1 MNRLIGILGILAIL
15 GLAYVISNDRNKID
29 KKLIFWGISLQL
41 FFALLILKVPGGK
54 FVFNS
59 IDIFI
64 KKILDFSV
72 EGSKFLFGNLADDSL
87 YFPSDGSWPGFGFQF
102 AFLVLPTVIFF
113 SSIMSV
119 LYHIGFM
126 QKIIKHISKLMQKT
140 MGTSGAETTSI
151 SANIFVG
158 QTEAPL
164 VIKPFISKMTNSEL
178 MAIMTGGF
186 ATVAGGVMAAY
197 VLMLSKTIPGIAGHL
212 MAASIM
218 SAPAALV
225 IAKIIYPETNSP
237 ETAKG
242 DIELSR
248 VSDDGNFL
256 ESIGNG
262 ATEGMKLALNIA
274 AMLIAFISIV
284 ALLNWTLGLIY
295 TNDTEA
301 KGKHIGTTNAVI
313 KTVDDDNTNIIN
325 LDASPSTYKLEMGQT
340 IKIEH
345 ATDSLLFE
353 YVRVIAIDD
362 TNNAITA
369 LRGQDDTSIQSF
381 PDDSKV
387 YFRSTPLSIELILGY
402 LFMPLAFLMGAPWS
416 EAHILGSLMG
426 QKLVLTEFIA
436 YGNLASLGDSVS
448 TKTATIA
455 AYALCGFANFASIGI
470 QLGGIGS
477 IAPERKK
484 DLAKL
489 VMKAMI
495 GGALASWLT
504 ATIAGIL
511 L

>member
-1 MNRLIGILGILAIL
+1 MDRLIGILGILAIL
-15 GLAYVISNDRNKID
+15 GLAYIISNDRNKID

-87 YFPSDGSWPGFGFQF
+87 YFPNDGSWPGFGFQF

-126 QKIIKHISKLMQKT
+126 QKIIKYISKLMQKT

-242 DIELSR
+242 DIELSK

-274 AMLIAFISIV
+274 AMLIAFISII
-284 ALLNWTLGLIY
+284 ALLNWALGLISF
-295 TNDTEA
+295 
-301 KGKHIGTTNAVI
+301 G
-313 KTVDDDNTNIIN
+313 
-325 LDASPSTYKLEMGQT
+325 ST
-340 IKIEH
+340 I
-345 ATDSLLFE
+345 
-353 YVRVIAIDD
+353 
-362 TNNAITA
+362 
-369 LRGQDDTSIQSF
+369 
-381 PDDSKV
+381 
-387 YFRSTPLSIELILGY
+387 LSIELILGY

>member
-1 MNRLIGILGILAIL
+1 MNKFIGILGVFAIL
-15 GLAYVISNDRNKID
+15 GLAYLLSNNKNKID
-29 KKLIFWGISLQL
+29 KKLILWGISLQI
-41 FFALLILKVPGGK
+41 FFAILILKVPGGK

-59 IDIFI
+59 IDTII

-87 YFPSDGSWPGFGFQF
+87 YFPTDGSWPGFGFQF

-119 LYHIGFM
+119 LYHIGIM
-126 QKIIKHISKLMQKT
+126 QKLIKIISKIMQKT

-164 VIKPFISKMTNSEL
+164 VIKPFINKMTKSEL
-178 MAIMTGGF
+178 IAIMTGGF

-197 VLMLSKTIPGIAGHL
+197 VLMLNKTIPGIAGHL

-225 IAKIIYPETNSP
+225 IAKIIYPETSTP
-237 ETAKG
+237 QTARENIK
-242 DIELSR
+242 LSK
-248 VSDDGNFL
+248 VSDEANFL
-256 ESIGNG
+256 EAIGNG
-262 ATEGMKLALNIA
+262 ATEGMKLAINIA
-274 AMLIAFISIV
+274 AMLIAFISVITFFNW
-284 ALLNWTLGLIY
+284 LLSLISFG
-295 TNDTEA
+295 E
-301 KGKHIGTTNAVI
+301 
-313 KTVDDDNTNIIN
+313 TV
-325 LDASPSTYKLEMGQT
+325 
-340 IKIEH
+340 
-345 ATDSLLFE
+345 
-353 YVRVIAIDD
+353 
-362 TNNAITA
+362 
-369 LRGQDDTSIQSF
+369 
-381 PDDSKV
+381 
-387 YFRSTPLSIELILGY
+387 LSIELILGY
-402 LFMPLAFLMGAPWS
+402 VFMPLAFLMGAPWS
-416 EAHILGSLMG
+416 EAQALGSLMG

-436 YGNLASLGDSVS
+436 YGNLAALGDTIS

-477 IAPERKK
+477 IAPDRKK
-484 DLAKL
+484 DLAQL
-489 VMKAMI
+489 VTKAML

-511 L
+511 I

>member
-1 MNRLIGILGILAIL
+1 MDRLIGILGILAIL
-15 GLAYVISNDRNKID
+15 GLAYIISNDRNKID

-126 QKIIKHISKLMQKT
+126 QKIIKQISKLMQKT

-242 DIELSR
+242 DIELSK

-274 AMLIAFISIV
+274 AMLIAFISII
-284 ALLNWTLGLIY
+284 ALLNWALGLISF
-295 TNDTEA
+295 
-301 KGKHIGTTNAVI
+301 G
-313 KTVDDDNTNIIN
+313 
-325 LDASPSTYKLEMGQT
+325 ST
-340 IKIEH
+340 I
-345 ATDSLLFE
+345 
-353 YVRVIAIDD
+353 
-362 TNNAITA
+362 
-369 LRGQDDTSIQSF
+369 
-381 PDDSKV
+381 
-387 YFRSTPLSIELILGY
+387 LSIELILGY

>member
-1 MNRLIGILGILAIL
+1 MEKIISFFGIFAIL
-15 GLAYVISNDRNKID
+15 GLAYILSNNKNKIN
-29 KKLIFWGISLQL
+29 KKLIGGGILLQI
-41 FFALLILKVPGGK
+41 FFAILILKVPGGK

-59 IDIFI
+59 IDVFI
-64 KKILDFSV
+64 KKILDFSI
-72 EGSKFLFGNLADDSL
+72 EGSKFLFGNLANDSM
-87 YFPSDGSWPGFGFQF
+87 YFPADGSWPGFGFQF

-119 LYHIGFM
+119 LYHIGVM
-126 QKIIKHISKLMQKT
+126 QKLIKLISRIMQKT

-178 MAIMTGGF
+178 MAVMTGGF

-197 VLMLSKTIPGIAGHL
+197 VLMLDKTIPGIAGHL

-225 IAKIIYPETNSP
+225 IAKIIYPETSVP

-242 DIELSR
+242 NIELSR
-248 VSDDGNFL
+248 VSNEANFL

-274 AMLIAFISIV
+274 AMLIAFISII
-284 ALLNWTLGLIY
+284 ALINWLLSLI
-295 TNDTEA
+295 
-301 KGKHIGTTNAVI
+301 
-313 KTVDDDNTNIIN
+313 
-325 LDASPSTYKLEMGQT
+325 
-340 IKIEH
+340 
-345 ATDSLLFE
+345 
-353 YVRVIAIDD
+353 
-362 TNNAITA
+362 
-369 LRGQDDTSIQSF
+369 SF
-381 PDDSKV
+381 GEIV
-387 YFRSTPLSIELILGY
+387 LSIELILGY
-402 LFMPLAFLMGAPWS
+402 IFMPLAFLMGAPWS

-436 YGNLASLGDSVS
+436 YGNLASLGDSIS
-448 TKTATIA
+448 TRTATIA
-455 AYALCGFANFASIGI
+455 AYSLCGFANFASIGI

-477 IAPERKK
+477 IASDRKA

-489 VMKAMI
+489 VMRAMF

>member
-1 MNRLIGILGILAIL
+1 MDRLIGILGILAIL
-15 GLAYVISNDRNKID
+15 GLAYIISNDRNKID

-87 YFPSDGSWPGFGFQF
+87 YFPNDGSWPGFGFQF

-126 QKIIKHISKLMQKT
+126 QKIIKYISKLMQKT

-225 IAKIIYPETNSP
+225 IAKIIYPETDSP

-242 DIELSR
+242 DIELSK

-274 AMLIAFISIV
+274 AMLIAFISII
-284 ALLNWTLGLIY
+284 ALLNWALGLISF
-295 TNDTEA
+295 
-301 KGKHIGTTNAVI
+301 G
-313 KTVDDDNTNIIN
+313 
-325 LDASPSTYKLEMGQT
+325 ST
-340 IKIEH
+340 I
-345 ATDSLLFE
+345 
-353 YVRVIAIDD
+353 
-362 TNNAITA
+362 
-369 LRGQDDTSIQSF
+369 
-381 PDDSKV
+381 
-387 YFRSTPLSIELILGY
+387 LSIELILGY

>member
-1 MNRLIGILGILAIL
+1 MNKLIGFGGIIAIL
-15 GLAYVISNDRNKID
+15 GLAYLLSNNKKNID
-29 KKLIFWGISLQL
+29 KKLIIWGISLQI
-41 FFALLILKVPGGK
+41 FFAILILKVPGGK

-59 IDIFI
+59 IDTII

-119 LYHIGFM
+119 LYHIGIM
-126 QKIIKHISKLMQKT
+126 QKIIKVISKVMQKT

-164 VIKPFISKMTNSEL
+164 VIKPFINKMTKSEL

-225 IAKIIYPETNSP
+225 IAKIIYPESENP
-237 ETAKG
+237 ETSKEN
-242 DIELSR
+242 IELSK
-248 VSDDGNFL
+248 VSDEANFL
-256 ESIGNG
+256 EAIGNG
-262 ATEGMKLALNIA
+262 ATEGLKLALNIA
-274 AMLIAFISIV
+274 AMLIAFISVI
-284 ALLNWTLGLIY
+284 ALINWVLGLI
-295 TNDTEA
+295 
-301 KGKHIGTTNAVI
+301 
-313 KTVDDDNTNIIN
+313 
-325 LDASPSTYKLEMGQT
+325 
-340 IKIEH
+340 
-345 ATDSLLFE
+345 SLGD
-353 YVRVIAIDD
+353 I
-362 TNNAITA
+362 
-369 LRGQDDTSIQSF
+369 S
-381 PDDSKV
+381 
-387 YFRSTPLSIELILGY
+387 LSIELILGY

-416 EAHILGSLMG
+416 EAQILGSLMG

-436 YGNLASLGDSVS
+436 YGNLAAVS
-448 TKTATIA
+448 ETVSERTATIA

-489 VMKAMI
+489 VTKAML

-511 L
+511 I

>member
-1 MNRLIGILGILAIL
+1 MERFISIFGVLAIL
-15 GLAYVISNDRNKID
+15 GIAYLLSNNKKNID
-29 KKLIFWGISLQL
+29 TKLILWGLSLQL
-41 FFALLILKVPGGK
+41 FFSILILKVPGGK
-54 FVFNS
+54 WVFNA
-59 IDIFI
+59 IDSVI

-87 YFPSDGSWPGFGFQF
+87 YFPTDGSWPGFGFQF

-113 SSIMSV
+113 SSLMSM
-119 LYHIGFM
+119 LYHFGIM
-126 QKIIKHISKLMQKT
+126 QKIIRFVTRIMQKT
-140 MGTSGAETTSI
+140 MGTSGAETASI

-164 VIKPFISKMTNSEL
+164 VVKPFINKMTKSEL
-178 MAIMTGGF
+178 TAIMTGGF

-197 VLMLSKTIPGIAGHL
+197 VLMLSNTIPGIAGHL

-225 IAKIIYPETNSP
+225 IAKIIYPENSTP
-237 ETAKG
+237 ETAK
-242 DIELSR
+242 DNIELTN

-256 ESIGNG
+256 EALGNG

-274 AMLIAFISIV
+274 AMLIAFLSV
-284 ALLNWTLGLIY
+284 LALVNWILGLILFG
-295 TNDTEA
+295 DT
-301 KGKHIGTTNAVI
+301 ILT
-313 KTVDDDNTNIIN
+313 
-325 LDASPSTYKLEMGQT
+325 
-340 IKIEH
+340 
-345 ATDSLLFE
+345 
-353 YVRVIAIDD
+353 
-362 TNNAITA
+362 
-369 LRGQDDTSIQSF
+369 
-381 PDDSKV
+381 
-387 YFRSTPLSIELILGY
+387 IELILGY
-402 LFMPLAFLMGAPWS
+402 VFMPLAFLMGAPWS
-416 EAHILGSLMG
+416 EAQTLGTLMG

-436 YGNLASLGDSVS
+436 YGNLASMSDQLSIR
-448 TKTATIA
+448 TATIA

-489 VMKAMI
+489 VTKAMI

-511 L
+511 I

>member
-1 MNRLIGILGILAIL
+1 MDRIIGILGILAIL
-15 GLAYVISNDRNKID
+15 GLAYIISNDRNKID

-87 YFPSDGSWPGFGFQF
+87 YFPNDGSWPGFGFQF

-126 QKIIKHISKLMQKT
+126 QKIIKYISKLMQKT

-225 IAKIIYPETNSP
+225 IAKIIYPETKSP

-242 DIELSR
+242 DIELSK

-274 AMLIAFISIV
+274 AMLIAFISII
-284 ALLNWTLGLIY
+284 ALLNWALGLISF
-295 TNDTEA
+295 
-301 KGKHIGTTNAVI
+301 G
-313 KTVDDDNTNIIN
+313 
-325 LDASPSTYKLEMGQT
+325 ST
-340 IKIEH
+340 I
-345 ATDSLLFE
+345 
-353 YVRVIAIDD
+353 
-362 TNNAITA
+362 
-369 LRGQDDTSIQSF
+369 
-381 PDDSKV
+381 
-387 YFRSTPLSIELILGY
+387 LSIELILGY